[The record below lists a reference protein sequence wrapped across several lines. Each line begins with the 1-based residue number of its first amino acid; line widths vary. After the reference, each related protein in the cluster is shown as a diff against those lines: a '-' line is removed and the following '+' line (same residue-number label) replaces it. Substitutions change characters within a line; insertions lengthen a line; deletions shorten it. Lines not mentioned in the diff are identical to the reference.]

1 MLGDDNKNMQH
12 QYWKAICGLAA
23 VMGLCSA
30 CSNVNNPEEV
40 AILQEKSDAVMA
52 MAAETAPT
60 ETTVTTAET
69 TTVTTT
75 TTTDLCAPFIDYDM
89 DIDPDKPMVA
99 LTFDDGPSEH
109 TATILDA
116 LEQNNAH
123 ATFFVVGENINTC
136 TEEYIK
142 RAASIGCE
150 IGSHT
155 YDHCDLTSVSAKEV
169 DDTVTKTD
177 DIVFDLIGRY
187 PYWLRPPYGAFND
200 SVRLQI
206 QKPLAFWSIDTRDW
220 DTRDTA
226 STVNVVLNY
235 IEDGDIVLM
244 HDFYAPTAAAA
255 EQLIPTLIEQ
265 GYQLVTLS
273 EMAYYRD
280 FQLENG
286 MLVIDMHPDE
296 PSYYPTPD
304 VSDSTTAIES
314 SSEETTET
322 VTACEK
328 TACTDSAE

>member
-1 MLGDDNKNMQH
+1 MQY
-12 QYWKAICGLAA
+12 QYWKAICGLASA
-23 VMGLCSA
+23 MVLFSA
-30 CSNVNNPEEV
+30 CSNINNPEK
-40 AILQEKSDAVMA
+40 IDMLQEKSDAIMA
-52 MAAETAPT
+52 MATETISEGTIVTTVAL
-60 ETTVTTAET
+60 ETTVTE
-69 TTVTTT
+69 TTT
-75 TTTDLCAPFIDYDM
+75 TTNLCAPFIDYDM

-123 ATFFVVGENINTC
+123 ATFFVVGENINSNTG
-136 TEEYIK
+136 EYIK
-142 RAASIGCE
+142 RAASLGCE

-155 YDHCDLTSVSAKEV
+155 YDHCDLTSISAQEV
-169 DDTVTKTD
+169 DQTVKKTD
-177 DIVFDLIGRY
+177 DAVFDLIGRY

-200 SVRLQI
+200 SVQLQI

-226 STVNVVLNY
+226 STVNTVLNY

-304 VSDSTTAIES
+304 ANSTTTEVAS
-314 SSEETTET
+314 SSEEMEETTET
-322 VTACEK
+322 VT
-328 TACTDSAE
+328 TDTDSAEW

>member
-1 MLGDDNKNMQH
+1 MLGDDNKNMQN
-12 QYWKAICGLAA
+12 QYWKTICGFVA
-23 VMGLCSA
+23 VIGLFSGC
-30 CSNVNNPEEV
+30 NRVNNPEEI
-40 AILQEKSDAVMA
+40 AMLQEQSNAIMA
-52 MAAETAPT
+52 MATETVPT
-60 ETTVTTAET
+60 ETTTTPET

-75 TTTDLCAPFIDYDM
+75 TTTDLYAPFIDYDAG
-89 DIDPDKPMVA
+89 IDPDKPMVA

-109 TATILDA
+109 TATILDV

-123 ATFFVVGENINTC
+123 ATFFVVGENINTY
-136 TEEYIK
+136 TGEHIK
-142 RAASIGCE
+142 RAASLGCE

-155 YDHCDLTSVSAKEV
+155 YDHCNLTKASAKDV
-169 DDTVTKTD
+169 DNTVKKTD
-177 DIVFDLIGRY
+177 DTVFDLIGRY
-187 PYWLRPPYGAFND
+187 PYWLRPPYGSFND
-200 SVRLQI
+200 DVRLQI

-220 DTRDTA
+220 ATRDTA
-226 STVNVVLNY
+226 STVNTVLNY

-304 VSDSTTAIES
+304 ASNNTTTVES
-314 SSEETTET
+314 SSEEVTET
-322 VTACEK
+322 VPCEE
-328 TACTDSAE
+328 AMCTDSVESY

>member
-1 MLGDDNKNMQH
+1 MLGDDNENMQH

-30 CSNVNNPEEV
+30 CSNINNPEEI
-40 AILQEKSDAVMA
+40 AILQEKSDAIMA
-52 MAAETAPT
+52 MAAETVPA

-69 TTVTTT
+69 TTITTT
-75 TTTDLCAPFIDYDM
+75 TTTDLYAPFIDYDM

-136 TEEYIK
+136 TGEYIK

-155 YDHCDLTSVSAKEV
+155 YDHCDLTSVCAEEV
-169 DDTVTKTD
+169 DHTIKKTD
-177 DIVFDLIGRY
+177 DVVFNLIERY

-226 STVNVVLNY
+226 STVNIVLNY

-286 MLVIDMHPDE
+286 MLVVDMHPDE

-304 VSDSTTAIES
+304 AFYSTTAIES

-322 VTACEK
+322 VTTCEE
-328 TACTDSAE
+328 TACTDFAE